1 MGKLGY
7 FFTTFVGAIPAG
19 FGLYLLIAEVFLER
33 TEKLTTMLLVISITI
48 TVCMALVVL
57 TPFMVLVFY
66 KDTRP
71 KLAAAGAAAG
81 AGAGAAAGGGR
92 DDGPD
97 GFDDAIPD
105 DFDEEELAASVGDD
119 FGDDEYDDGGGFEDE
134 YATDDYDDDDYD
146 DDFEDLDF

>member
-71 KLAAAGAAAG
+71 KLAAAGAGAVAG
-81 AGAGAAAGGGR
+81 TAAAGGR
-92 DDGPD
+92 DDEAD
-97 GFDDAIPD
+97 GFGDAIPD
-105 DFDEEELAASVGDD
+105 DFDEEELETSVGDD
-119 FGDDEYDDGGGFEDE
+119 FDDEYEEGGGFDDE